1 MQITYRLA
9 QSGSN
14 PHLATTSL
22 PVSYGSLTMG
32 QEPDL
37 HVLPHYVSHEHFFQF
52 NLGAAQQPLWL
63 NMQAFSILCVTQLL
77 LFAHLQ
83 LMNASPVK
91 TMTSSYSVQKRSV
104 SE

>member
-37 HVLPHYVSHEHFFQF
+37 HVPE
-52 NLGAAQQPLWL
+52 
-63 NMQAFSILCVTQLL
+63 T
-77 LFAHLQ
+77 
-83 LMNASPVK
+83 
-91 TMTSSYSVQKRSV
+91 TT
-104 SE
+104 